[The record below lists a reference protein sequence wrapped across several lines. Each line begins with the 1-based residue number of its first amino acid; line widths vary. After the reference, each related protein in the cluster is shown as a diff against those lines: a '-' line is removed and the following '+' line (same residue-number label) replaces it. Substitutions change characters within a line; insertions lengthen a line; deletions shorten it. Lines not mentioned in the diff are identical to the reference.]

1 MVSTL
6 ISSGLDNEFS
16 VAFEGVCAAV
26 ARARRATSPPVPNSA
41 SRRIVTGEALVLIT
55 RRRAVLPLGRRAL
68 QRRLDAYRHWYND
81 LRPHA
86 AHDALTPA
94 EASVKMKLP
103 KPVVYRRRGDTEPVI
118 SVRRRSVRGDPYLFL
133 PEIDCQTRRR
143 DAA

>member
-1 MVSTL
+1 MK
-6 ISSGLDNEFS
+6 
-16 VAFEGVCAAV
+16 
-26 ARARRATSPPVPNSA
+26 RW
-41 SRRIVTGEALVLIT
+41 

-68 QRRLDAYRHWYND
+68 QQRLDAYRHWYND

-103 KPVVYRRRGDTEPVI
+103 KPVVYRRQGKVEPVI
-118 SVRRRSVRGDPYLFL
+118 SVRRRRVRGDPYLFV
-133 PEIDCQTRRR
+133 PEIDCPTKRQ